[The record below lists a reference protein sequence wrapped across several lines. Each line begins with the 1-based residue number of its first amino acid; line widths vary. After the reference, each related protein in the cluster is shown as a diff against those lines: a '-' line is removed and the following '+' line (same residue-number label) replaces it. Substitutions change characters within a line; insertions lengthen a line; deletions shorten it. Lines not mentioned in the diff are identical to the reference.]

1 MHRFARRFAVLAL
14 SCSVITVALADAG
27 SAEAQRRRRPSG
39 RARDA
44 QTQAQEQQREG
55 VDPRLDEE
63 ARQLFLAGQ
72 TAYDAGRYEA
82 ALDYFTRAH
91 ALSGRPGLLFNIA
104 SASER
109 LRRDDEALR
118 AYEEYLRVMPDASN
132 REFAEQRIA
141 FLREQIAADARL
153 RQAAQRADGG
163 DVQIQAREDEERA
176 PSGAARATTTPR
188 PAEPRPIGEPAVAP
202 GALAVDTDTD
212 DRDGDVT
219 GEWWFWTLVGVAV
232 VGTGVGVGVAIAAAT
247 DGDSGPPVQGDFGPG
262 GVIVALEAF

>member
-1 MHRFARRFAVLAL
+1 MITAVLADA
-14 SCSVITVALADAG
+14 SSAD
-27 SAEAQRRRRPSG
+27 AQRRRRPSG

-118 AYEEYLRVMPDASN
+118 AYEDYLRAMPDAPN
-132 REFAEQRIA
+132 REFAQQRIA

-153 RQAAQRADGG
+153 REAAQRAQGS
-163 DVQIQAREDEERA
+163 DVRIDAREEDDAAA
-176 PSGAARATTTPR
+176 PSGAPRVRA
-188 PAEPRPIGEPAVAP
+188 AEPRPVGEPTIAP
-202 GALAVDTDTD
+202 GALAIEEQRD
-212 DRDGDVT
+212 DRDGGDIT
-219 GEWWFWTLVGVAV
+219 DEWWFWTLVGVAV
-232 VGTGVGVGVAIAAAT
+232 VGTGVGVGAAIAAAT
-247 DGDSGPPVQGDFGPG
+247 DGGSGPPVEGDFGPG